1 MRNGD
6 CEGKRTE
13 SEHCE
18 WFANSQSVVCSVF
31 AGFVPRV
38 LWITLGGA
46 IFFGTYD
53 LVTQQLQQHNQIA
66 AQPSG

>member
-1 MRNGD
+1 MCRI
-6 CEGKRTE
+6 
-13 SEHCE
+13 
-18 WFANSQSVVCSVF
+18 F

-53 LVTQQLQQHNQIA
+53 LVTQQLQDHKMA
-66 AQPSG
+66 ELRS